1 MAIELWGFF
10 PCLPGLS
17 FLVFLQTLCPFLAGS
32 FPVLCSHAGSVF
44 GSHFFCVFSLV
55 RFLGD
60 LSFFFFR
67 RPFLNALCVLQPQG
81 LCTCGSLHLE
91 CSFPG
96 LGIPGL
102 FLYLVLYSNVTFQ
115 MKLPWLSIENS
126 WYPARVR
133 QG

>member
-1 MAIELWGFF
+1 MVIELSGAFLLPSWPVLLSLPCRLFSHIVLSWGF
-10 PCLPGLS
+10 CLWFA
-17 FLVFLQTLCPFLAGS
+17 FL
-32 FPVLCSHAGSVF
+32 
-44 GSHFFCVFSLV
+44 
-55 RFLGD
+55 LGI
-60 LSFFFFR
+60 LLGEISR
-67 RPFLNALCVLQPQG
+67 RPFLNALHVLQPQG

-115 MKLPWLSIENS
+115 MKLPWLSVENS
-126 WYPARVR
+126 WYPVRVS